1 MHIKKYDFNY
11 SRRRFLENT
20 AKGVA
25 AGGVLSPLWP
35 IIANAGDMSKAYPD
49 ELLSI
54 EMYTKGKVK
63 PGDVITADNVDV
75 VKDLLDPVAYKQ
87 VKEMGRR
94 INIVEPVKDVTQM
107 FPAQYLDATVKN
119 AGKAVIGEDG
129 NVYTSDGK
137 PWIGGTPFPT
147 PKNGIEAQYNLT
159 LSWGRH
165 DYSQYAVRDWDIDSK
180 GGLSYQY
187 DFVWCE
193 LNTTS
198 RTDGTIWRD
207 KSDLLR
213 YQSVFFTAPN
223 DSAGTS
229 FLNVWHYDQR
239 KFPDLHGYIP
249 AFRRVRQFPTNQ
261 RFEPLVP
268 GITLF
273 LSDAWAAGDP
283 LQTWGN
289 YKIVERKPMLGCIG
303 PRNFHGG
310 YDDNWEKP
318 VHGGPKDQ
326 TFFDTYMELIPE
338 CLVLESEPTGYARAP
353 VGKRRVW
360 IDVRNQMYIAYV
372 TYDRRGEIWK
382 SFEPHYALQSNDKLT
397 VKDGNH
403 TAWSWSSVHSH
414 DIQSNRMSR
423 FVQAKSVTGGYDS
436 HYDETKTDVYSKYL
450 TVQAM
455 QRLGAT

>member
-1 MHIKKYDFNY
+1 MHIRKYDYNY
-11 SRRRFLENT
+11 SRRHFLEKT
-20 AKGVA
+20 AKGA
-25 AGGVLSPLWP
+25 MGAGVLAPLWP
-35 IIANAGDMSKAYPD
+35 LIANAADTDKAYPE
-49 ELLSI
+49 ELRSI

-63 PGDVITADNVDV
+63 PGDVITADNVEA
-75 VKDLLDPVAYKQ
+75 VKELLDPIAYKH

-94 INIVEPVKDVTQM
+94 IHIVEPVSDVSKL
-107 FPAQYLDATVKN
+107 FPAQYLEATVKN
-119 AGKAVIGEDG
+119 AGQAVLGKDG
-129 NVYTSDGK
+129 NVYTKDGK
-137 PWIGGTPFPT
+137 PWVGGTPFPT

-165 DYSQYAVRDWDIDSK
+165 DYSQYAIRDWDIDSS
-180 GGLSYQY
+180 GDLSYQY

-193 LNTTS
+193 LNTTC

-229 FLNVWHYDQR
+229 FLNIWHYDQR
-239 KFPDLHGYIP
+239 KFPELHGYIP

-289 YKIVERKPMLGCIG
+289 YKIVGRQPMLGCIG

-310 YDDNWEKP
+310 YHDNWEKP
-318 VHGGPKDQ
+318 VHGGPEGQ
-326 TFFDTYMELIPE
+326 TFFDTYMELVPE
-338 CLVLESEPTGYARAP
+338 CLVLECEPTGYARAP
-353 VGKRRVW
+353 VGKKRVW
-360 IDVRNQMYIAYV
+360 IDVRNQMYVAYV
-372 TYDRRGEIWK
+372 TYDRRGDIWK
-382 SFEPHYALQSNDKLT
+382 SFEPHYALQSNDKMT
-397 VKDGNH
+397 RKDGAH
-403 TAWSWSSVHSH
+403 PAWSWSSVHSH

-436 HYDETKTDVYSKYL
+436 HYEEDRTDVYSKYL
-450 TVQAM
+450 TIQAM